1 MPIANITALSTHLPS
16 ATLDNEQLENL
27 FPEWSARK
35 ILDKTGI
42 ETRHLAAEGECAS
55 DLAAAAAMKLLS
67 TGKVASDEIDYL
79 LFCTSAPDYTLPA
92 SACLL
97 QARLGLPKTCG
108 AIDVNQGCSGFI
120 YGLGLAKGLIESG
133 QARQVLLLTA
143 DTYTHSLHPED
154 HTTRTLFGDGAAA
167 TLISAV
173 DAVSESIGPFIY
185 GSDGEG
191 APHLIVRNSA
201 ARREVLSGL
210 RGQGQDGHLWMDGPE
225 VFNFALSTVPAATA
239 KLLSNA
245 GLSETAVD
253 AYVFHQANHFMLEAL
268 RRKMQIAPARFIT
281 GYRHCGNTVS
291 STIPIALHAAS
302 GAGHIRNG
310 QTLCLVGFGV
320 GYSWAAAL
328 LKVAFAE
335 HCA

>member
-1 MPIANITALSTHLPS
+1 MITAAVTAVATHLPLQ
-16 ATLDNEQLENL
+16 TLDNEQLARM
-27 FPEWSARK
+27 FPQWSAAK
-35 ILDKTGI
+35 ILEKTGI
-42 ETRHLAAEGECAS
+42 EVRHLAAANECAS

-67 TGKVASDEIDYL
+67 SGAVNSSEIDYL

-97 QARLGLPKTCG
+97 QARLGLPKNCG
-108 AIDVNQGCSGFI
+108 AIDINQGCSGFV

-167 TLISAV
+167 TLISAIDETV
-173 DAVSESIGPFIY
+173 PCTGPFIY

-191 APHLIVRNSA
+191 ARHLIVRNSG
-201 ARREVLSGL
+201 ARHEPLSGQ
-210 RGQGQDGHLWMDGPE
+210 RAQGQDGHLWMDGPE
-225 VFNFALSTVPAATA
+225 VFNFALLTVPKATE
-239 KLLSNA
+239 KLLSRA
-245 GLSETAVD
+245 GLAETAVD

-268 RRKMQIAPARFIT
+268 RRKMHIPPARFIT

-291 STIPIALHAAS
+291 STIPIALHQAAARGS
-302 GAGHIRNG
+302 LKNG
-310 QTLCLVGFGV
+310 QSLCLVGFGV
-320 GYSWAAAL
+320 GYSWAATL
-328 LKVAFAE
+328 LKVTFSDR
-335 HCA
+335 CI